1 MRLVKLGIRFGAQ
14 EGAHG
19 SRGGAW
25 ARCARMEF
33 ALALKKA
40 LTAHGVEPGPGVP
53 EFGGPDCFSD
63 PGPRRFSDV
72 ASSKADA
79 RRRKILAWRQTAAWR
94 GWPER
99 ATRLLRVAAR
109 CTRRRIHVLLGWRVV
124 HSENCAYLER
134 NTFDEAAQR
143 AARQNTNCTSLPKP
157 TCIPG
162 PSRRHARWVSNG
174 LKEFCPMD
182 IGISGELLIFCSVEG
197 GLENIGH

>member
-1 MRLVKLGIRFGAQ
+1 MVKLGIRFGAQ

-25 ARCARMEF
+25 ARCARIRWPR
-33 ALALKKA
+33 LLQY
-40 LTAHGVEPGPGVP
+40 
-53 EFGGPDCFSD
+53 

-182 IGISGELLIFCSVEG
+182 FGISGELLIFCSVEG